1 MDGWMD
7 GRADRQT
14 DRQIFC
20 KRKQNGTDLTMCC
33 GWENISVLEY
43 IKTTILEECDIS
55 P

>member
-1 MDGWMD
+1 MGGWMD
-7 GRADRQT
+7 GQI

-20 KRKQNGTDLTMCC
+20 KRKQIGTDLTMCC